1 MKKSIYRFI
10 LINICLVS
18 LILLFISF
26 YMVKTVDN
34 SSVKKIVDD
43 TFNNIVSEIDS
54 SNMELKGILEQVNED
69 NIAKAKALALIINHT
84 STTYMEPEALE
95 EIRVGLFVDE
105 ILITD
110 DKGIVI
116 AGTSPYLGQD
126 FSSDDNYKEFLPAIE
141 DKSFSKVV
149 NTFKGDKLIQH
160 VAVSRVD
167 SPGIIYIEVEA
178 DSLIDTVRLSGIS
191 TIVSNQYIMKK
202 GKLSI
207 IDKETW
213 NYVSHT
219 ETEKINTNSQIPK
232 DKMKDLSTTGKGSF
246 KLKTQDKKYLIFY
259 REYEDYVIT
268 AQISVKEVYLR
279 RNYTMVSMIISISL
293 IILTVMLSIR
303 KKLIDIK
310 LD

>member
-1 MKKSIYRFI
+1 MKKSFYRFI
-10 LINICLVS
+10 LTNICIVS

-34 SSVKKIVDD
+34 SSVKKTVDD
-43 TFNNIVSEIDS
+43 TFNNIISEIDS
-54 SNMELKGILEQVNED
+54 SNMELKGILNQVSED

-84 STTYMEPEALE
+84 SNTYMEPEALE

-110 DKGIVI
+110 EKGIVI
-116 AGTSPYLGQD
+116 AGTSPYLGQNFNTD
-126 FSSDDNYKEFLPAIE
+126 ENYKEFLPAIE
-141 DKSFSKVV
+141 DKSFAKVV
-149 NTFKGDKLIQH
+149 NTFSGDRLIQH
-160 VAVSRVD
+160 IAVSRID
-167 SPGIIYIEVEA
+167 SPGIIYIEVAA
-178 DSLIDTVRLSGIS
+178 DSLKDTVRLSGIS
-191 TIVSNQYIMKK
+191 TIINNQYIMKK

-213 NYVSHT
+213 TYVSHT
-219 ETEKINTNSQIPK
+219 DQEKINTASQIPK
-232 DKMKDLSTTGKGSF
+232 DKMKKLSTTGKGSF
-246 KLKTQDKKYLIFY
+246 KLKIEDKKYLIYY
-259 REYEDYVIT
+259 REYDKYIIT

-279 RNYTMVSMIISISL
+279 RNYTIVSMLISVFL
-293 IILTVMLSIR
+293 ITLTVMLSIR